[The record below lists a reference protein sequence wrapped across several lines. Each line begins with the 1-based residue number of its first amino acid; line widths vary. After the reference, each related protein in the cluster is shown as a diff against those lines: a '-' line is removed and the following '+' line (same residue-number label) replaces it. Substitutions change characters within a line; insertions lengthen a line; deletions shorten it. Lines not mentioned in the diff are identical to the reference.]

1 MADGVFVII
10 QYLQMMMGFIMSR
23 LTKKI
28 TYSLKNRGYQHN
40 GQNRDDLDINAAIKL
55 IRSPQVQELVNKGG
69 VLGFYGHQIRELLGL
84 NPPETAVIDGR
95 EIRIEPAVKTTLLE
109 VDKDGN
115 VTHQQYFFENEAGE
129 HAFRQYKAGIGGFS
143 SAFYSPYQNG
153 KRVPL
158 SFHGFDFVL
167 RPNYDSNRGN
177 GMFDSLDGSST
188 NIYQKQALEQSVL
201 TMYDHIMQS
210 NVNYA
215 MSDFHESRA
224 IAAETALQRE
234 LALKEKR
241 KQRAIA
247 NKQSKLDMM
256 VSQMLDSVSLDEYL
270 AHSDK
275 FLSVQLDDV
284 ELEQPTKEKSV
295 TVKDKLFNL
304 FG

>member
-1 MADGVFVII
+1 
-10 QYLQMMMGFIMSR
+10 MSR

-40 GQNRDDLDINAAIKL
+40 GQNRDDLDIQATIKL

-143 SAFYSPYQNG
+143 SAFYSPYQDG

-167 RPNYDSNRGN
+167 RPNYDGNRGN
-177 GMFDSLDGSST
+177 GMFDSLNGFSDT
-188 NIYQKQALEQSVL
+188 HHKHLLEQSVL

-210 NVNYA
+210 NIQYA

-224 IAAETALQRE
+224 IAAETALATE

-241 KQRAIA
+241 RQKAAAIRMA
-247 NKQSKLDMM
+247 KEQQQKDEL
-256 VSQMLDSVSLDEYL
+256 VLGMLDGVSLDEYL
-270 AHSDK
+270 AYSDE
-275 FLSVQLDDV
+275 FLAVQLDEMAV
-284 ELEQPTKEKSV
+284 RQELQVPEQPITL
-295 TVKDKLFNL
+295 KDKIFNL